1 MNLKNADFIDEWV
14 CYIQTVMNV
23 IAFLMALHLEV
34 PMAR

>member
-1 MNLKNADFIDEWV
+1 V